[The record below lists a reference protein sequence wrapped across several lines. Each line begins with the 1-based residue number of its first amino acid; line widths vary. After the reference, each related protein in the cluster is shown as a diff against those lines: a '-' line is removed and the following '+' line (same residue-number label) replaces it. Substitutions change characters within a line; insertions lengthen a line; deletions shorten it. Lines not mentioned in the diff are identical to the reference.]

1 MKANNNFIYFF
12 TLYVLSFSETVFFKQ
27 LLGVDRL
34 IYESYI
40 QQLTTEQIKDL
51 CSLNNLWSLIS
62 YIAMPV
68 ILLIKIYIIASILDI
83 GLFLFSQKTSF
94 SQLLNI
100 VLKAEFIFLVPMLV
114 KFIWFY
120 FFQSNYTLADL
131 ENFAPFSLMTF
142 WNYKE
147 IEPWYIY
154 PLRTINIF
162 ELIYCIILIFL
173 LSKSFN
179 IPKRKSFIIVI
190 CSYGLGL
197 FFWILVI
204 MFLALNIN

>member
-83 GLFLFSQKTSF
+83 GLFLFSQKTFF

-100 VLKAEFIFLVPMLV
+100 HIGLCFLHRLHIN
-114 KFIWFY
+114 KK
-120 FFQSNYTLADL
+120 YTDRIHLT
-131 ENFAPFSLMTF
+131 N
-142 WNYKE
+142 KK
-147 IEPWYIY
+147 
-154 PLRTINIF
+154 R
-162 ELIYCIILIFL
+162 
-173 LSKSFN
+173 SKWSVEK
-179 IPKRKSFIIVI
+179 PRLPYSK
-190 CSYGLGL
+190 CPDAL
-197 FFWILVI
+197 F
-204 MFLALNIN
+204 